1 LRGFLIVAGQKLPS
15 DLWLLLQPRLEKGIK
30 TMKIMHLIA
39 VVCTAIMLVATA
51 RAQSP
56 LEAPAMVTVRGE
68 DTGIPELDILYSYQ
82 IGRFEVSG
90 REYVTFL
97 NAVAASDPHGLYH
110 PAMGTDMN
118 FGKLVRRSG
127 EPGSYTYQY
136 QHPEKMDYFGRDG
149 TRDLS
154 SVNGFYAYPIGY
166 VSFHAAA
173 RFCNWLH
180 NGATNGADTETGA
193 YTLNGATSGV
203 LPPRNPGAK
212 YWLPSRKEWFKAA
225 YYNPYAED
233 LNQYPMDL
241 IQGRHQDGGYD
252 SYEPGIH
259 NWVHANYRK
268 NSLWG
273 AVNTRNGAYADE
285 RVNVEGYCVLR
296 PCGSYFNTWGI
307 QKFGAGGL
315 RAWNTYGTFDMGGN
329 VAEWTEDGGLRGG
342 HAYDDEIAMDKDQNG
357 NDWNGTAQS
366 GPASTTGFRV
376 ASLAGQHTFHVTN
389 GYIDVDLPGEII
401 APFGMHIYKPDH
413 QVSGEYDEFGDFSIW
428 DDRSTVGNYAS
439 SEQRGY
445 LMWPRWVGGWYPDG
459 STYTGGAGE
468 PTRDNYWS
476 VYSHDHNHR
485 DGLPAS
491 GRYEYNFYSNYFSEP
506 LNNYYITLK
515 TVPAPAPSPIE
526 SVGFDTNGFSMSWLN
541 KHAYARV
548 QRSTSLTE
556 GSWETIGELDTR
568 SQKPESTFT
577 LTLPYYRWRWD
588 QAPKTFTDPAP
599 PAGSAFYRIKV
610 D

>member
-1 LRGFLIVAGQKLPS
+1 
-15 DLWLLLQPRLEKGIK
+15 
-30 TMKIMHLIA
+30 MKIIHLIA
-39 VVCTAIMLVATA
+39 GMAVAFLLTTATF
-51 RAQSP
+51 AQSP

-68 DTGIPELDILYSYQ
+68 DTGLPEFDVTYSYQ
-82 IGRFEVSG
+82 IGRFEVSAK
-90 REYVTFL
+90 EYVTFL

-136 QHPEKMDYFGRDG
+136 QDPEKIDYFGYAYNNREI
-149 TRDLS
+149 S
-154 SVNGFYAYPIGY
+154 SVTFFYAYPIGY
-166 VSFHAAA
+166 VSFHSAA

-225 YYNPYAED
+225 YYNPYTGD
-233 LNQYPMDL
+233 LNQYPWDL
-241 IQGRHQDGGYD
+241 TGGQHQDFGYD
-252 SYEPGIH
+252 PEEQGIH

-268 NSLWG
+268 NGLWG
-273 AVNTRNGAYADE
+273 AVEAEGAYADE
-285 RVNVEGYCVLR
+285 LVYVEGYCVLR
-296 PCGSYFNTWGI
+296 PCGSYYNPLGI
-307 QKFGAGGL
+307 SPANPVAGGL

-342 HAYDDEIAMDKDQNG
+342 SAYNDEFPMDKDN
-357 NDWNGTAQS
+357 NDADYN
-366 GPASTTGFRV
+366 GPARGPTDDTMAGFRV
-376 ASLAGQHTFHVTN
+376 ASLAGQHTFYVTN

-401 APFGMHIYKPDH
+401 APFGVYIYKPDH
-413 QVSGEYDEFGDFSIW
+413 QVSGLYNEYGWFGIY
-428 DDRSTVGNYAS
+428 DDRRTAGSQTTWQYISLGDP
-439 SEQRGY
+439 

-459 STYTGGAGE
+459 TTHTVRPGLLNE
-468 PTRDNYWS
+468 QTLTNYWS

-491 GRYEYNFYSNYFSEP
+491 GRYEYDFGALYRDMKK

-526 SVGFDTNGFSMSWLN
+526 SGGFDTNGFSMSWLN

-568 SQKPESTFT
+568 SHEPDDFDIPAQ
-577 LTLPYYRWRWD
+577 PYHRWRWGR
-588 QAPKTFTDPAP
+588 APQTFIDPAP
-599 PAGSAFYRIKV
+599 PADSVYYRIKL